1 MSEISFD
8 KYEVKGAYHWAEC
21 FGPIHRINAYT
32 IARYD
37 LILGALRDAK
47 IRHGDHVL
55 DVGCGDAA
63 LSGLVAMRLGAEIDG
78 IDSSPLSI
86 ELAQRE
92 FSRRKIDGRF
102 VVTDGYTY
110 PYGDGQFRAVICSD
124 VIEHVQKPA
133 DMLREM
139 WRVLAP
145 DGVLA
150 VTTPIRYTETPLDR
164 MHVQE
169 WFPHDFRAFCSS
181 ALGVPV
187 ELKMS
192 HPVALAEI
200 YASPSRLV
208 GRVGRLFINLLTKAG
223 RNPFSEAS
231 SFRAFSTQLV
241 IARKPA

>member
-8 KYEVKGAYHWAEC
+8 KYEIKGPYHWAEC

-32 IARYD
+32 IARYE
-37 LILGALRDAK
+37 LILGALREVRKDD
-47 IRHGDHVL
+47 RVL

-63 LSGLVAMRLGAEIDG
+63 LSGLVAMRTEAEIDG
-78 IDSSPLSI
+78 IDTSALSI

-92 FSRRKIDGRF
+92 FARRKLAGRF
-102 VVTDGYTY
+102 AVVDGYNY
-110 PYGDGQFRAVICSD
+110 PYKEGEFRAVICSD
-124 VIEHVQKPA
+124 VIEHVQEPG
-133 DMLREM
+133 DMLQEM

-145 DGVLA
+145 GGVLA
-150 VTTPIRYTETPLDR
+150 VTTPIRYTEAPLDR

-169 WFPHDFRAFCSS
+169 WFPQDFRAFCSRT
-181 ALGVPV
+181 LGVPV
-187 ELKMS
+187 ELRMS

-208 GRVGRLFINLLTKAG
+208 GRVGRLLINLLTKAG

>member
-8 KYEVKGAYHWAEC
+8 KYEIKGPYHWIEC
-21 FGPIHRINAYT
+21 FGPVHRINAYT
-32 IARYD
+32 IARYE
-37 LILGALRDAK
+37 LILTALRGANV
-47 IRHGDHVL
+47 RESDHVL

-63 LSGLVAMRLGAEIDG
+63 LSGLVATRTGAKIDG
-78 IDSSPLSI
+78 IDTSALSI

-92 FSRRKIDGRF
+92 FSRRKLVGRF
-102 VVTDGYTY
+102 TVIDGYTY
-110 PYGDGQFRAVICSD
+110 PYTDGTFRAVICSD
-124 VIEHVQKPA
+124 VIEHVQEPA
-133 DMLREM
+133 GMLQEM

-145 DGVLA
+145 GGVLA
-150 VTTPIRYTETPLDR
+150 VTTPIRYTEAPLDR

-169 WFPHDFRAFCSS
+169 WFPHDFQALCAG

-187 ELKMS
+187 ELKLS

-200 YASPSRLV
+200 YASPSRLT
-208 GRVGRLFINLLTKAG
+208 GRVGRLLINLLTKAG

-241 IARKPA
+241 VARKPT